1 MKVSRPVT
9 TVIAVALLALG
20 AISGAQSSAL
30 QSVVA
35 VVVAGDSGW
44 GSVKPPVALDQL
56 PKPHPT
62 DDSGWG

>member
-1 MKVSRPVT
+1 M
-9 TVIAVALLALG
+9 IAVALLALG
-20 AISGAQSSAL
+20 AISGAQSSTLKSA
-30 QSVVA
+30 VA

-56 PKPHPT
+56 RPAHLT

>member
-1 MKVSRPVT
+1 M
-9 TVIAVALLALG
+9 IAVALLVLG
-20 AISGAQSSAL
+20 ALAGAQSSAV
-30 QSVVA
+30 QSVAA

-56 PKPHPT
+56 STEHTT

>member
-1 MKVSRPVT
+1 MIVSRPVI
-9 TVIAVALLALG
+9 TVIAAVLLALG
-20 AISGAQSSAL
+20 VISGAQSSTV
-30 QSVVA
+30 QSVVG

-56 PKPHPT
+56 PTPHPT